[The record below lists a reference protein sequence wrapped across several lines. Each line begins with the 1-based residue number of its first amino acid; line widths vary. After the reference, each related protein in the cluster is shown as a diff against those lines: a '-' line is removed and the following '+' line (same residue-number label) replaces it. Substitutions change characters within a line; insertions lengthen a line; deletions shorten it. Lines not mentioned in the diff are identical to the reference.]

1 MENSFISQNGRFKS
15 LNLREFKNPE
25 PFSDEILKELNHT
38 DYPTSNDRKIFVTN
52 YGRVI
57 VENKGKMF
65 VLEYHNL
72 SKAGMDVT
80 VEINKKEV
88 VLKHLV
94 AEYFIKDYSK
104 ENSAVTL
111 KTPYN
116 FDLSVD
122 NLVIHK
128 KSFQNT
134 TVLDDSTTKVLSK
147 IRKLL
152 DSNDNLISFCME
164 EEIEISTIKKAL
176 GFLYANAEY
185 LRECGEEVRINGG
198 K

>member
-1 MENSFISQNGRFKS
+1 
-15 LNLREFKNPE
+15 
-25 PFSDEILKELNHT
+25 
-38 DYPTSNDRKIFVTN
+38 
-52 YGRVI
+52 
-57 VENKGKMF
+57 MF